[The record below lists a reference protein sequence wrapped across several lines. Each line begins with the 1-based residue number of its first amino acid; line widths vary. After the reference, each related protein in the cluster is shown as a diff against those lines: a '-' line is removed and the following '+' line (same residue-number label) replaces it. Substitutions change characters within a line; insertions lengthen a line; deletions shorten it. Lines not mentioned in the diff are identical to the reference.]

1 MMDEKIQENTKE
13 NTDKLE
19 ETNCIK
25 SNEINTN
32 QIDEIST
39 VNYES
44 EFDKLQEIVDL
55 FYQPLSLRY
64 IHS

>member
-1 MMDEKIQENTKE
+1 MNENAKE
-13 NTDKLE
+13 NTDKSE
-19 ETNCIK
+19 ETNCFQ
-25 SNEINTN
+25 SNGINPN

-39 VNYES
+39 VNHES

-64 IHS
+64 IHF

>member
-25 SNEINTN
+25 SNEINP
-32 QIDEIST
+32 DETST
-39 VNYES
+39 VNHES

-64 IHS
+64 IQF

>member
-1 MMDEKIQENTKE
+1 MDEKIQENNKE
-13 NTDKLE
+13 NTDKSE
-19 ETNCIK
+19 ETNCIQ
-25 SNEINTN
+25 SNEINPN

-39 VNYES
+39 VNHES

-64 IHS
+64 IHF